1 MPNHPNRGRSNPA
14 SNPSPKEIAAARA
27 AAQLTQTEAGQLI
40 HASLTAWQKWE
51 AGERHMH
58 PAFWELFKIKLTR
71 RRVA

>member
-1 MPNHPNRGRSNPA
+1 MSNHPYRSRSNPT
-14 SNPSPKEIAAARA
+14 SNPSPKEIITARQ

-58 PAFWELFKIKLTR
+58 PAFWELFKIKLAR
-71 RRVA
+71 RRVS